1 MRWVVLFIGLV
12 LSLAAP
18 ARAEWYEA
26 SGEHFVVYANDT
38 ASDITRFASQLER
51 FHAGIELVTGV
62 RMETPSPSNRVTVYV
77 VRSEAEVRR
86 LYGNKAARIGGFY
99 APRAGGSLAI
109 VPQVNSA
116 SRDLD
121 WSMQVLLHEYAHHF
135 AYATSEFPL
144 PRWLAEGSAE
154 FFASA
159 RFEPDGTMWLGRPAQ
174 HRAAELFQLRNITVS
189 ELVDPDSA
197 RKRNPA
203 SYDSFYGKSW
213 LLYHY
218 LAFSPA
224 RSGQI
229 AAYARALGR
238 GASSPDAA
246 RDAFGDLDALERE
259 LDGYLQQ
266 RQIQAF
272 KIPPSRLQAAS
283 PRLRLLRE
291 GEIAIMPVR
300 VRSRLGVD
308 AEQAARLLVD
318 ARAVAARHA
327 GDPAV
332 LAALAEAEFD
342 AGNDAAALAA
352 ADAALAID
360 SATVDAHVQKGYALF
375 RMAAEAEDRDAAYR
389 RARGAFVR
397 LNRLENDHPVP
408 LYYFFQV
415 HAASGQPMPPLAV
428 DGLRQAIALAPFD
441 RAMRMTL
448 ASYLIGQRAFG
459 EARRTLGPVAFDP
472 HSGPYAGAARR
483 LIDKMQAEPDWDGRD
498 IGSVIAQEEAEEP
511 SGASAALVRARSG
524 PG

>member
-1 MRWVVLFIGLV
+1 MRLAVLF
-12 LSLAAP
+12 LSLVFCLSAP

-26 SGEHFVVYANDT
+26 SSEHFVVYANDT
-38 ASDITRFASQLER
+38 ARDITRFASQLER
-51 FHAGIELVTGV
+51 FHAGIELLTGT
-62 RMETPSPSNRVTVYV
+62 RMETPSPSNRVIVYV

-86 LYGNKAARIGGFY
+86 LYRGKASYVGGFY
-99 APRAGGSLAI
+99 VPRAGGSLAI

-121 WSMQVLLHEYAHHF
+121 WSMQVLLHEYVHHF
-135 AYATSEFPL
+135 AWATSEFPL
-144 PRWLAEGSAE
+144 PRWLSEGSAE
-154 FFASA
+154 FFSSA

-174 HRAAELFQLRNITVS
+174 HRAAELFQLRNIKVS
-189 ELVDPDSA
+189 ELVDPESD
-197 RKRNPA
+197 RKRNPR

-218 LAFSPA
+218 LAFSPS

-229 AAYARALGR
+229 AAYARALAR
-238 GASSPDAA
+238 GLSSPEAA
-246 RDAFGDLDALERE
+246 REAFGDLDALDRE
-259 LDGYLQQ
+259 LGSYLQQ
-266 RQIQAF
+266 RRIQAF
-272 KIPPSRLQAAS
+272 RIPPSMLPPPAV
-283 PRLRLLRE
+283 PRLRVLRE

-300 VRSRLGVD
+300 VQSRIGVD
-308 AEQAARLLVD
+308 AGEAARLLVD
-318 ARAVAARHA
+318 ARAVAARY
-327 GDPAV
+327 GNDPAV

-342 AGNDAAALAA
+342 AGNDAAAIAA

-360 SATVDAHVQKGYALF
+360 PATVDAHVQKGFALF

-389 RARGAFVR
+389 RARAAFVR

-428 DGLRQAIALAPFD
+428 DGLRQAIGLAPFD
-441 RAMRMTL
+441 KTMRMTL
-448 ASYLIGQRAFG
+448 ASYLIGQRAFD

-472 HSGPYAGAARR
+472 HGGPFAGAARR

-498 IGSVIAQEEAEEP
+498 IGSVMAQEEAENADSADAAP
-511 SGASAALVRARSG
+511 IKARSAA
-524 PG
+524 